1 MRTKRANE
9 NKWPDYKLP
18 ETEVVTEE
26 SQQEYEETMQI
37 TGSPEEGKKNQE
49 VTKLSNRKEEVQK
62 VTPTTRK
69 EGRKVAYEDQRS

>member
-1 MRTKRANE
+1 
-9 NKWPDYKLP
+9 
-18 ETEVVTEE
+18 
-26 SQQEYEETMQI
+26 MQI

-69 EGRKVAYEDQRS
+69 EGRKGAYEDQRS